1 MDHKDARREDHER
14 DRGQVLDRIV
24 RQLFIQ
30 AWMDGN
36 GGTGHYQRV
45 AIGGGLCGTIDRNI
59 AASAG
64 RILDQ
69 DGFAPGLSKLV
80 CKQPRR
86 DVRGAARRKTD
97 ENSNG
102 FVRVGGLGKPV
113 VRSEQRRQ
121 RGKESA
127 YELHFRFFSLRPS
140 RRCGIESGARANEPL
155 TSTQCSKMSTELL
168 FLSAL

>member
-1 MDHKDARREDHER
+1 
-14 DRGQVLDRIV
+14 
-24 RQLFIQ
+24 
-30 AWMDGN
+30 DGN
-36 GGTGHYQRV
+36 GGTGHHQRV

-80 CKQPRR
+80 RKQPRR
-86 DVRGAARRKTD
+86 DVRRTAWRKTD

-102 FVRVGGLGKPV
+102 SVRVGRLGKPV
-113 VRSEQRRQ
+113 VRSKQHRQ

-140 RRCGIESGARANEPL
+140 RRCRIESAGQRKRTL

-168 FLSAL
+168 FLSALHQRHRARDKQPSRCGH

>member
-1 MDHKDARREDHER
+1 MDHQDTRRKDHKR
-14 DRGQVLDRIV
+14 DRRQVLDRIV
-24 RQLFIQ
+24 WQLSVQ
-30 AWMDGN
+30 ARIDGN
-36 GGTGHYQRV
+36 GGTGHHQRV
-45 AIGGGLCGTIDRNI
+45 TVRRGLCGTIDRNI

-69 DGFAPGLSKLV
+69 DGPAPGVGKLV

-86 DVRGAARRKTD
+86 DVRGTAWRKTD

-102 FVRVGGLGKPV
+102 FIRIGGLSKPV

-127 YELHFRFFSLRPS
+127 YELHSHFLAPCSYRDEGRVIGRTS
-140 RRCGIESGARANEPL
+140 RIYAA
-155 TSTQCSKMSTELL
+155 
-168 FLSAL
+168 SAAQKFWA